1 VYKGE
6 DIVDV
11 VAIVLEALLGLL
23 FLMSGVGKMI
33 GPKMIVENFKK
44 WRLPQWFRVVT
55 GLVEVVGAIAMII
68 GIWEPSWAAAA
79 GLWLGITMFGAILV
93 HIRIKDPFKLTFP
106 AILLC
111 ILPLIV
117 FFIQQAELSNFPGF

>member
-1 VYKGE
+1 
-6 DIVDV
+6 VDV

-23 FLMSGVGKMI
+23 FLMAGIGKMS
-33 GPKMIVENFKK
+33 GSKMHVDNFEK
-44 WRLPQWFRVVT
+44 WRLPQWFRGVT
-55 GLVEVVGAIAMII
+55 GLVELVGAIAMII

-79 GLWLGITMFGAILV
+79 ELWLGITMFGGILV
-93 HIRIKDPFKLTFP
+93 HVRIKDSLKLTLP
-106 AILLC
+106 AIILC

>member
-44 WRLPQWFRVVT
+44 WRLPQWFRGVT
-55 GLVEVVGAIAMII
+55 GLVELVGAIAMII

-79 GLWLGITMFGAILV
+79 GLWLGITMFVAILV
-93 HIRIKDPFKLTFP
+93 HIR
-106 AILLC
+106 
-111 ILPLIV
+111 
-117 FFIQQAELSNFPGF
+117 

>member
-1 VYKGE
+1 
-6 DIVDV
+6 VDV
-11 VAIVLEALLGLL
+11 VAIVLEALLGLT
-23 FLMSGVGKMI
+23 FLMGGVGKLQ
-33 GPKMIVENFKK
+33 GPKSVVENFKK
-44 WRLPQWFRVVT
+44 WGLPQWFRVVT
-55 GLVEVVGAIAMII
+55 GLVELVGAIAMIL

-93 HIRIKDPFKLTFP
+93 HVRIKDSLKLTFP
-106 AILLC
+106 AIILC